1 MVSWLDKRT
10 DPTSPEDLEFLVKH
24 YSLDCLTRILFS
36 SEAAAVENQG
46 DNEFSRRA
54 DKIIDYW
61 RFGFFA
67 SHPWLAWLLNMCVFN
82 AESLEFF
89 SNVRHFTL
97 NFIFSVSCSNEVFF
111 AVCERPNT

>member
-46 DNEFSRRA
+46 DRA
-54 DKIIDYW
+54 ALNDATRK
-61 RFGFFA
+61 
-67 SHPWLAWLLNMCVFN
+67 LARAM
-82 AESLEFF
+82 
-89 SNVRHFTL
+89 
-97 NFIFSVSCSNEVFF
+97 
-111 AVCERPNT
+111 NT